1 VDCFFDPKCFLE
13 AKDRL
18 VKRPGHVV
26 GHTQAVEGRGD
37 IVTGITKYSFL
48 SVQRLQTKHD
58 PLLSETL
65 RAI

>member
-1 VDCFFDPKCFLE
+1 M
-13 AKDRL
+13 
-18 VKRPGHVV
+18 
-26 GHTQAVEGRGD
+26 EGRGD